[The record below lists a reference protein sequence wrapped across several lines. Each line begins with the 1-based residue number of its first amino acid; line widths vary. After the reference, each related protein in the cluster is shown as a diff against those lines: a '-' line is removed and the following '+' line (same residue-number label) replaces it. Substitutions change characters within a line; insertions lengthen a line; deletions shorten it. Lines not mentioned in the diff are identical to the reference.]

1 MRERDRE
8 SEREREK
15 ETDTDRQGSMA
26 GLTSV
31 VRSISI
37 IIIIIYFKMQF
48 AQRDEGRPS
57 ESRLVKLNELLCCM
71 PSGSRTDED
80 I

>member
-1 MRERDRE
+1 MRERK
-8 SEREREK
+8 RER
-15 ETDTDRQGSMA
+15 DTDRQGSMA

-31 VRSISI
+31 VRSI

-48 AQRDEGRPS
+48 AEREEAGEAKRIVS
-57 ESRLVKLNELLCCM
+57 LVELNELLCCM
-71 PSGSRTDED
+71 PSGSGTDED

>member
-1 MRERDRE
+1 MRERK
-8 SEREREK
+8 RER
-15 ETDTDRQGSMA
+15 DTDRQGSMA

-37 IIIIIYFKMQF
+37 STSIIIIIIYFKMQF
-48 AQRDEGRPS
+48 AEREEAGEAKRIAS
-57 ESRLVKLNELLCCM
+57 LVELNELLCCM
-71 PSGSRTDED
+71 PSGSGTDED

>member
-1 MRERDRE
+1 MRERK
-8 SEREREK
+8 RER
-15 ETDTDRQGSMA
+15 DTDRQGSMA

-31 VRSISI
+31 VRSISTSI

-48 AQRDEGRPS
+48 AEREEAGEAKRIAS
-57 ESRLVKLNELLCCM
+57 LVELNELLCCM
-71 PSGSRTDED
+71 PSGSGTDED

>member
-1 MRERDRE
+1 MRERK
-8 SEREREK
+8 RER
-15 ETDTDRQGSMA
+15 DTDRQGSMA

-31 VRSISI
+31 VRSI

-48 AQRDEGRPS
+48 AEREEAGEAKRIAS
-57 ESRLVKLNELLCCM
+57 LVELNELLCCM
-71 PSGSRTDED
+71 PSGSGTDED

>member
-1 MRERDRE
+1 MRERK
-8 SEREREK
+8 RER
-15 ETDTDRQGSMA
+15 DTDRQGSMA

-31 VRSISI
+31 VRII

-48 AQRDEGRPS
+48 AEREEAGDAKRIAS
-57 ESRLVKLNELLCCM
+57 LVELNELLCCM
-71 PSGSRTDED
+71 PSGSGTDED

>member
-1 MRERDRE
+1 MRERK
-8 SEREREK
+8 RER
-15 ETDTDRQGSMA
+15 DTDRQGSMA

-31 VRSISI
+31 VRSTSTSI

-48 AQRDEGRPS
+48 AEREEAGEAKRIAS
-57 ESRLVKLNELLCCM
+57 LVELNELLCCM
-71 PSGSRTDED
+71 PSGSGTDED

>member
-1 MRERDRE
+1 MRERK
-8 SEREREK
+8 RER
-15 ETDTDRQGSMA
+15 DTDRQGSMA

-31 VRSISI
+31 VRSI

-48 AQRDEGRPS
+48 AEREEAGGAKRIAS
-57 ESRLVKLNELLCCM
+57 LVELNELLCCM
-71 PSGSRTDED
+71 PSGSGTDED